1 MVRRSSE
8 RVYGPYEHR
17 PGTWRVV
24 FVDGRGRRA
33 AESFAGEGAAE
44 RARAAVEKLR
54 AALEGLTVRD
64 AITEYLE
71 DMRGRE
77 LRESTVESTG
87 HRLRTFFG
95 VTEAHSGGLLTQLT
109 AARCRALLED
119 TATRKRTVLVR
130 GGHQGQR
137 IVGRR
142 EVVAPRSV
150 TYRSGMLAEAGTFA
164 RWCVGRGYLRA
175 GKDGATPVDGLEVK
189 GRRRRGKAQLR
200 IDEART
206 FAGHCLEAAAGGD
219 LAGLAAAL
227 CLLLGCRASEVTD
240 RLVRDV
246 DDDARILWIP
256 DAKTE
261 AGRRRLEV
269 PDVVRELLA
278 GALVEEIGGSRR
290 RRDPAARIFPADRHW
305 LLHHV
310 RRLCGEARVP
320 AICTQSLRG
329 LHSTLA
335 TEAGV
340 TAHAIASSLG
350 HTSTVIQQRHYTAP
364 ATTERAKQG
373 RAFKVLAGGRP

>member
-1 MVRRSSE
+1 MVRRSIE

-24 FVDGRGRRA
+24 FVDGRGGRST
-33 AESFAGEGAAE
+33 ESFAGEGAEA
-44 RARAAVEKLR
+44 RARAAIAKLEAKLKGFTVS
-54 AALEGLTVRD
+54 AAI
-64 AITEYLE
+64 AEYVGELG
-71 DMRGRE
+71 GRE
-77 LRESTVESTG
+77 LRATSIASTG

-95 VTEAHSGGLLTQLT
+95 VDEVLTGGLVEDLTK
-109 AARCRALLED
+109 ARARQLLE
-119 TATRKRTVLVR
+119 ATSTRDVEVLVR
-130 GGHQGQR
+130 GGHQR
-137 IVGRR
+137 RKVVGRR
-142 EVVAPRSV
+142 QVERPRSV

-164 RWCVGRGYLRA
+164 RWLVERGYLRA
-175 GKDGATPVDGLEVK
+175 DKSGTPLAGLEVK

-200 IDEART
+200 IDEARS

-219 LAGLAAAL
+219 LAALAAAL

-240 RLVRDV
+240 RLARDV
-246 DDDARILWIP
+246 DDGARVLWIP
-256 DAKTE
+256 DAKTD

-278 GALVEEIGGSRR
+278 GALVVQVDGQPRR
-290 RRDPAARIFPADRHW
+290 RAPADRIFPADRHW

-310 RRLCGEARVP
+310 RRLCGAAKVP
-320 AICTQSLRG
+320 VICTQSLRG

-350 HTSTVIQQRHYTAP
+350 HTSTIMQQRHYTAP

-373 RAFKVLAGGRP
+373 RAFKVLAGGRS